1 MDLRYL
7 SLFKFSENV
16 ILKLIKMLK
25 VVISMSEKKLDT
37 QLNELVATWSV
48 LYTKLHNYHWY
59 VSGPSFF
66 TLHTKFEELY
76 NEVTLNLDDLAERI
90 LSRGGKPVAT
100 LGEHLKLSII
110 EEASGEEAA
119 EEMVEVTVADFK
131 KIMDAVEKGME
142 LASEAGDDRTEDLLN
157 AQYQSLEK
165 HSWMLSAFLGK

>member
-1 MDLRYL
+1 MAQQ
-7 SLFKFSENV
+7 
-16 ILKLIKMLK
+16 
-25 VVISMSEKKLDT
+25 KLDQ

-90 LSRGGKPVAT
+90 LSKGGKPVAT
-100 LGEHLKLSII
+100 LKEHLEISIVK
-110 EEASGEEAA
+110 EASGKETA
-119 EEMVEVTVADFK
+119 EEMVEQLISDFNSV
-131 KIMDAVEKGME
+131 MDALNNGMV

-157 AQYQSLEK
+157 AHYQSLEK
-165 HSWMLSAFLGK
+165 HTWMLSAFLGK